1 MNNCQLYR
9 RKYINIEVRAIQ
21 YTGRNYPAVSR
32 YLRCEHHERT
42 GYINCCYGTSQ
53 VSAGQWL
60 LDPYAHY
67 VLSDAEF
74 TSQYAPVAPH
84 SNYRTAARVYIIC
97 IAAILLALIIL
108 CAVKGEKEQPKAGNS
123 NTPIS
128 ALDRGGE
135 CQQPTP
141 ANSPHQ
147 QTKPNPKPLSYG
159 FHMGMSRETPP
170 FISRNNPFHMGFI
183 WVSYGNVEV
192 SRRFVNRAISTT
204 YTIRNQYETPQIHKS
219 LIINNLQI

>member
-1 MNNCQLYR
+1 M
-9 RKYINIEVRAIQ
+9 NIEVRAIQ
-21 YTGRNYPAVSR
+21 YTGHNYPAVSR

-108 CAVKGEKEQPKAGNS
+108 CAVKSEKAQPKAGNA

-128 ALDRGGE
+128 ALDRGGN
-135 CQQPTP
+135 

-147 QTKPNPKPLSYG
+147 QTAHTSK
-159 FHMGMSRETPP
+159 
-170 FISRNNPFHMGFI
+170 RNQIRNPFHMGFI
-183 WVSYGNVEV
+183 WECRSFSPLCKPRY
-192 SRRFVNRAISTT
+192 
-204 YTIRNQYETPQIHKS
+204 
-219 LIINNLQI
+219 INDLHDSKPI